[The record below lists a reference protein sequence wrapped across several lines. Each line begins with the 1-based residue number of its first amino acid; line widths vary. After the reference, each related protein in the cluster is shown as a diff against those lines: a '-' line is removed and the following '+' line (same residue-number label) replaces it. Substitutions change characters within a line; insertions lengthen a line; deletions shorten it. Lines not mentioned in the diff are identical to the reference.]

1 MCSED
6 SVSVFAEPD
15 DTDVPL
21 PACGAVVSVP
31 VSANSCIAECG
42 ETTQADSGDG
52 ESEMKDAGKVVE
64 DECAGYAVPD
74 ECDDEPVICCEP
86 TCPAAEAD
94 ECDDEPV
101 ICCEPTCPAAEA
113 DECDDEPVICCEP
126 ACPAAE
132 ADECEAV
139 CGTAVGETSSLDDMK
154 TDDTATEVELGS
166 QAANNSPASVI
177 VDDALCGQADG
188 ARDGDSET
196 KDDEKVTTCEDTV
209 DVEPDKADDE
219 PSSCEEASV
228 AVAVSEDYK
237 RAVCSDAEA
246 DRSADTAAT
255 ATGLQSHT
263 ADVDIGECA
272 DRNVDSGMN
281 QGGLSGAV
289 DEGCAAEDQ
298 DEMKS
303 SSDDVY

>member
-86 TCPAAEAD
+86 SCPAAETD

-101 ICCEPTCPAAEA
+101 ICCEPT
-113 DECDDEPVICCEP
+113 
-126 ACPAAE
+126 CPAAE

-196 KDDEKVTTCEDTV
+196 KDDEKVSTGEDTV

-228 AVAVSEDYK
+228 AVAVSEDYEQSG
-237 RAVCSDAEA
+237 CSDAEA

-255 ATGLQSHT
+255 ATALQSHT

>member
-1 MCSED
+1 MCSDD

-52 ESEMKDAGKVVE
+52 ESEMKDAGKVLE
-64 DECAGYAVPD
+64 DECAGYAVP
-74 ECDDEPVICCEP
+74 
-86 TCPAAEAD
+86 
-94 ECDDEPV
+94 
-101 ICCEPTCPAAEA
+101 

-289 DEGCAAEDQ
+289 DGGCAAEDQ